1 MQYTHVRLL
10 CIFHQD
16 ELEEIAAAH
25 EEGLM
30 EEESDDEELTEEE
43 RKRREDARVAEDMAD
58 MGFN

>member
-1 MQYTHVRLL
+1 MQFIHVRFL
-10 CIFHQD
+10 CILYQD

-58 MGFN
+58 MGFD